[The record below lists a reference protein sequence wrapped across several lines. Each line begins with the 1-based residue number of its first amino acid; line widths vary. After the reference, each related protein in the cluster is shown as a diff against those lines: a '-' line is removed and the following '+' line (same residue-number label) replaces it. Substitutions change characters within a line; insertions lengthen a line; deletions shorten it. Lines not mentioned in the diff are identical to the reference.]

1 MHPDH
6 LRIIASAAYT
16 VTALAAVAYL
26 ALIL

>member
-16 VTALAAVAYL
+16 TATLAAVAYL